1 VIRDV
6 KYVDIHAITRFLE
19 ACHERTHF
27 ARDGTANLD
36 VSEIKRL
43 IGAGIGRHGHKG
55 IGACWLQV
63 ADNGGEIDGLIYA
76 TLARVY
82 AIYDKLYATDLFWIT
97 SVTAR
102 PTDAQMLMKN
112 MLKWAKSCAAVIEVR
127 VGVTSIINED
137 FAATGKMLKRL
148 GMKEY
153 GAIHRL
159 ELGERQCPAL
169 SAA

>member
-1 VIRDV
+1 MIRDV
-6 KYVDIHAITRFLE
+6 KFADIQAITRFLE
-19 ACHERTHF
+19 ACHQRTHF

-36 VSEIKRL
+36 IPEIKRL

-63 ADNGGEIDGLIYA
+63 AENYGAIDGLMYA

-82 AIYDKLYATDLFWIT
+82 SVYDKLYATDLFWIT
-97 SVTAR
+97 LPSAH
-102 PTDAQMLMKN
+102 PNDAHDLMKG
-112 MLKWAKSCAAVIEVR
+112 MLDWAKSCPSVIEVR
-127 VGVTSIINED
+127 VGVTSIINVD
-137 FAATGKMLKRL
+137 FKTTGHMLKRL
-148 GMKEY
+148 GMTEY

-159 ELGERQCPAL
+159 ELGEQQCLAS